1 MALDHSTH
9 QEHLGVM
16 RGEKLEGPHLG
27 GSLLCVTWVDMGPQY
42 YVD

>member
-16 RGEKLEGPHLG
+16 CGEHLEGSHLE
-27 GSLLCVTWVDMGPQY
+27 GSLLCVTQVDMGPQHHM
-42 YVD
+42 